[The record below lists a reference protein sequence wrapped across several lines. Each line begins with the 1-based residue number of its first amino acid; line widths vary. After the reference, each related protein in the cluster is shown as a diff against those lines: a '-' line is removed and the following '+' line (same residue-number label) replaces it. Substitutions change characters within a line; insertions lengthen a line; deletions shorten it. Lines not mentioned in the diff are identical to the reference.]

1 MFEGGGMILQG
12 GMQVG
17 LRRMAGITGLHEQR
31 QIGQAKP
38 LRQLLP
44 GAALLARR
52 IRGMTGIEPEQP
64 EQCQPKTEQGKNEQ
78 RATQLQSR
86 PRTVDRILSTGAPS
100 SSTAL
105 RRPSGPTT

>member
-1 MFEGGGMILQG
+1 MLEGGGMILQG

-38 LRQLLP
+38 LRQLMP
-44 GAALLARR
+44 RAALLARR

-64 EQCQPKTEQGKNEQ
+64 EHCQPQAEREEDEK
-78 RATQLQSR
+78 RATHLQSR

-105 RRPSGPTT
+105 RWPSGPTT